1 MAGVFSS
8 FSCLTLP
15 QKSGYHRGI
24 LVWNESHMEK
34 TLVSF
39 LSYAGR
45 EVPITETLAAR
56 PVFIVGSDARAALTI
71 GDQDVAPAHAIITR
85 KNTEYYVTPRFPNL
99 DVLVNGKRVEKPF
112 LLETGDVIQ
121 IGSTQLTFGQA
132 EREGVPAAASIAP
145 IRQTASVPTT
155 RSVLVARPAAA
166 AAATTSVG
174 QNIYFPKVQ
183 AGPERMSL
191 GTLISS
197 IVVVL
202 VVGAVLGFALLSS
215 PGGVASAMSAEG
227 YALQNFAY
235 QDGNVSLVMF
245 DADW

>member
-1 MAGVFSS
+1 
-8 FSCLTLP
+8 
-15 QKSGYHRGI
+15 
-24 LVWNESHMEK
+24 MEK

-45 EVPITETLAAR
+45 EVPITETLAGR
-56 PVFIVGSDARAALTI
+56 PVFIIGSDARAALSI
-71 GDQDVAPAHAIITR
+71 SDQAVAPAHAIITR
-85 KNTEYYVTPRFPNL
+85 KNTDYYVAPRFPTL
-99 DVLVNGKRVEKPF
+99 DVLANGKRIEKPF
-112 LLETGDVIQ
+112 LLEAGDVIQ
-121 IGSTQLTFGQA
+121 VGSTQLTFGQA
-132 EREGVPAAASIAP
+132 ERESTDTTASIVPA
-145 IRQTASVPTT
+145 Q
-155 RSVLVARPAAA
+155 LVAARSSPVIARPGPVPRPA

-174 QNIYFPKVQ
+174 QNIYFPKAQ
-183 AGPERMSL
+183 AQPDRMSL

-202 VVGAVLGFALLSS
+202 VVGAVVGFALLSS
-215 PGGVASAMSAEG
+215 PMGVTSAMSAEG